1 MQGPMEWAVFIF
13 MGALVLG
20 SMGIAWRTRGLIATR
35 DIANAAALTL
45 RDLAIADLTKDVR
58 HLKGNL
64 AQHANNYA
72 DMHDEQIR
80 LGAEV
85 QRLGK
90 IVNGK
95 H

>member
-1 MQGPMEWAVFIF
+1 MEWGIFSAIGGIVAGAIVLAWFIR
-13 MGALVLG
+13 
-20 SMGIAWRTRGLIATR
+20 GILAS
-35 DIANAAALTL
+35 
-45 RDLAIADLTKDVR
+45 RDLIIADLTKDVR

-64 AQHANNYA
+64 AQHAINYGE
-72 DMHDEQIR
+72 MHDDMIR
-80 LGAEV
+80 TQAEV